1 MGGDELRSM
10 QMEVRRDSLILIEFG
25 AGILKAVK
33 CEICMWGKPRIV
45 ICKDKSVKSH
55 YKLGDVSL

>member
-33 CEICMWGKPRIV
+33 CEIYMWGET
-45 ICKDKSVKSH
+45 SH
-55 YKLGDVSL
+55 CDLTG